1 MLDGIRHRVGI
12 LDDNDDSR
20 AVLRFWLEM
29 QGFDVLEYSRVEDFL
44 RGIGQDQLDLALV
57 DLWLPDGSGMTVPS
71 EVGNGGGS
79 KIPFVAVTAHA
90 MPGVLQETTHA
101 GFCGFVTKPLDF
113 EELALEIQ
121 KHLPLSAI

>member
-57 DLWLPDGSGMTVPS
+57 DLWLPDGSG
-71 EVGNGGGS
+71 
-79 KIPFVAVTAHA
+79 
-90 MPGVLQETTHA
+90 
-101 GFCGFVTKPLDF
+101 
-113 EELALEIQ
+113 LE
-121 KHLPLSAI
+121 SGDDRESSRRASG